1 MIKRQELF
9 STGEN
14 TQTLQKQLRVRS
26 AFLQSVA
33 HLPNPNP
40 IPQIHLNSV
49 YPISGEVRTA
59 VLIVEFDIDI
69 SREIT

>member
-26 AFLQSVA
+26 AFLQSVT
-33 HLPNPNP
+33 HLPNP
-40 IPQIHLNSV
+40 IPQIHLNNI
-49 YPISGEVRTA
+49 YPISGAVRTA
-59 VLIVEFDIDI
+59 LLIVEFDIDI